1 LASYPLHVSKA
12 HREQQEQSL
21 QALHPLTKPPS
32 KLPGD
37 LIAWRNGSSLQG
49 IPGGADP
56 VRQYHPALF
65 IMDEAMFM
73 MEAADSSDAADP
85 VSSQISSAGPGRFGL
100 KCEELEG
107 TR

>member
-1 LASYPLHVSKA
+1 M
-12 HREQQEQSL
+12 
-21 QALHPLTKPPS
+21 
-32 KLPGD
+32 
-37 LIAWRNGSSLQG
+37 
-49 IPGGADP
+49 
-56 VRQYHPALF
+56 RQYHPALF